1 MKNVSSNIINSEKTN
16 KKIPFN
22 DIRFIHGKTKILT
35 DFPTYLMDESKLNGV
50 ADWLFFPK
58 SEAEIVS
65 ILEFLRKN
73 KIRTY
78 VSAARTGIVGASVP
92 TSGSVLSTEKM
103 NKIIG
108 FGFEKKKKN
117 YFIRV
122 EPGITLNEI
131 NDKLIK
137 KELENIPELTPD
149 AINKFKDI
157 KESFHYPV
165 DPTEM
170 SATIGGTVAT
180 NASGAR
186 TLKYGPTREWIKGLR
201 ILLSSGDILDIQRG
215 EYFAS
220 KEGNFIVNKSNGGK
234 LQFKIPT
241 RAYGGLMSLMGM

>member
-16 KKIPFN
+16 KKVPFN

-58 SEAEIVS
+58 SEAEIIS

-78 VSAARTGIVGASVP
+78 VSAARTGIVGACVP

-108 FGFEKKKKN
+108 FGFDKKKKN

-122 EPGITLNEI
+122 EPGVTLNEI
-131 NDKLIK
+131 NDTLKK
-137 KELENIPELTPD
+137 KEIDNVEELTPD
-149 AINKFKDI
+149 AKKSLKSQI
-157 KESFHYPV
+157 KNF
-165 DPTEM
+165 
-170 SATIGGTVAT
+170 I
-180 NASGAR
+180 
-186 TLKYGPTREWIKGLR
+186 
-201 ILLSSGDILDIQRG
+201 ILLIQQRC
-215 EYFAS
+215 
-220 KEGNFIVNKSNGGK
+220 
-234 LQFKIPT
+234 LQQ
-241 RAYGGLMSLMGM
+241 LVEL